1 MFPPDPVRP
10 SEQLEAGLGKSDR
23 WRTSR
28 VTEGVNLS
36 SHARRLSAVGTS
48 RRFSENGPQSGNNSC
63 DSCQRTGPA
72 IPAPYPRRP
81 LELDHA
87 APSIQPPYRRLQLLR
102 VRTARGKA
110 EMLKAES

>member
-10 SEQLEAGLGKSDR
+10 SEQLKAGPGKSDR

-36 SHARRLSAVGTS
+36 SHARRLSAAGTS
-48 RRFSENGPQSGNNSC
+48 RRLDGSGPLLALLPG
-63 DSCQRTGPA
+63 
-72 IPAPYPRRP
+72 RP

-87 APSIQPPYRRLQLLR
+87 PAHPGGVSSSPTAPGRK
-102 VRTARGKA
+102 ARGKA
-110 EMLKAES
+110 EMLKAESRNGGRDY